1 MSSKLDNLSVMMV
14 NMTGGD
20 KGALAANLRR
30 LRADR
35 GVSAAELARSAGAS
49 RATVS
54 QLEAGEGN
62 PTLDTLYALATAL
75 DAPLAEL
82 IAPPPA
88 GEPPRLVRS
97 GGGVRVRGDAVEAWL
112 LDTVS
117 GRHGSTEVYDFRLH
131 GTERQSS
138 AGHPTGTRE
147 HLHLYA
153 GRALAGPAD
162 EPVELRAGD
171 FVTFPATG
179 EHVYQRL
186 AGQVSGL
193 LVITRT

>member
-1 MSSKLDNLSVMMV
+1 MMV
-14 NMTGGD
+14 IMTDDD

-30 LRADR
+30 LRAER
-35 GVSAAELARSAGAS
+35 GVSASELARSAGAS

-88 GEPPRLVRS
+88 AEPPRVVRA
-97 GGGVRVRGDAVEAWL
+97 GHGVRVRGDAVEAWL

-117 GRHGSTEVYDFRLH
+117 GRQAVVEVYDVRLH
-131 GTERQSS
+131 GTDRQFSS
-138 AGHPTGTRE
+138 GHPAGTRE

-153 GRALAGPAD
+153 GRALAGPAQD
-162 EPVELRAGD
+162 PVELGPGD
-171 FVTFPATG
+171 FVTFPAAG
-179 EHVYQRL
+179 DHVYQRL
-186 AGQVSGL
+186 DGQVAGL
-193 LVITRT
+193 LVITRTTP